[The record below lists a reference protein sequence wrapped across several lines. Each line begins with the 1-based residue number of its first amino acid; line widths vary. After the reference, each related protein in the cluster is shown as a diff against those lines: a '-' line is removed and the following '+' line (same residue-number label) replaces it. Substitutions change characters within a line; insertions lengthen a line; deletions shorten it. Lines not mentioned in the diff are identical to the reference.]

1 MIRVLG
7 AKRIL
12 TIIALIALNALV
24 GAGVYLYLMPEK
36 LRKNQELSGLRG
48 QISTVQ
54 NDIGRMQIEFDQ
66 LAVQQAQFEKLQER
80 GFFGAQGRR
89 DAEKVFQKIQQEA
102 GVVSAVA
109 NIQAGSLEESEEAQK
124 AEHKILVSPVTIK
137 LAAVDDVDV
146 YKYLYLIERF
156 FPGHITIKNIMLE
169 RKINI
174 NNTVL
179 RAIATGAKPQLVTA
193 DIQAEWRTMIP
204 QKDVI
209 GAPVQQ
215 EGVPQ

>member
-12 TIIALIALNALV
+12 TLLALIAINGLLA
-24 GAGVYLYLMPEK
+24 AAVYLYLIPQKIKMEREMSS
-36 LRKNQELSGLRG
+36 LGG

-54 NDIGRMQIEFDQ
+54 SDINRMQIEFDQ
-66 LAVQQAQFEKLQER
+66 LAVQQTQFDKLKER
-80 GFFGAQGRR
+80 GFFSAQGRR
-89 DAEKVFQKIQQEA
+89 EAEKLFQKIQQEA

-109 NIQAGSLEESEEAQK
+109 SVQPGSIEDNEEAQK
-124 AEHKILVSPVTIK
+124 AEHKILVSPVKIQI
-137 LAAVDDVDV
+137 AAVDDVDV
-146 YKYLYLIERF
+146 FRYLYLVERF
-156 FPGHITIKNIMLE
+156 FPGHVTIDKIVLE
-169 RKINI
+169 RKSSI

-193 DIQAEWRTMIP
+193 DIEARWRTMIP

-209 GAPVQQ
+209 GAPLQQ
-215 EGVPQ
+215 EGAPQ